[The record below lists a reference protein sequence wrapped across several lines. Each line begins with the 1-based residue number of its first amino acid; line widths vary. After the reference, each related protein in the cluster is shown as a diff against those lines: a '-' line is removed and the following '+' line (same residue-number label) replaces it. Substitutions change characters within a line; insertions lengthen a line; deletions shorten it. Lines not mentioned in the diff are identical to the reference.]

1 MIQAWTRFIRG
12 RPEVWRHAAF
22 LSDYDM
28 LLSEHLV
35 QGVDLWIN
43 TPRRPWEACGT
54 SGMKVLVNGGL
65 NLSELDGW
73 WAEAYTPEVGWALG
87 DGQEHGDDPAWD
99 AAEAEELYRLLEQEV
114 VPAFYTRD
122 QDGIPTAWLA
132 RMRESMAR
140 LTPQFSSNRALRQ
153 YTEQYYL
160 PMATAYRQ
168 RADAG
173 GALGVQLLSWQR
185 ALAQHWPK
193 LHFGDVLVERV
204 GDQYL
209 FRVQVYL
216 DDLPPE
222 AVQVELY
229 ADPMADEPPVRQA
242 MSRGHP
248 LIGALHGYLYSA
260 CVPASRPVHHYTPR
274 IVPHH
279 AAAAVPLEAAQI
291 LWQR

>member
-1 MIQAWTRFIRG
+1 
-12 RPEVWRHAAF
+12 
-22 LSDYDM
+22 
-28 LLSEHLV
+28 
-35 QGVDLWIN
+35 
-43 TPRRPWEACGT
+43 
-54 SGMKVLVNGGL
+54 MKVLVNGGL

-87 DGQEHGDDPAWD
+87 DSQEHGDDPAWD

-153 YTEQYYL
+153 YTEHYYL

-173 GALGVQLLSWQR
+173 GALGAQLLSWQR
-185 ALAQHWPK
+185 TLAQHWPK

-209 FRVQVYL
+209 FGVQVYL
-216 DDLPPE
+216 DDLPPD

-229 ADPMADEPPVRQA
+229 ADPMADEPPVRRA
-242 MSRGHP
+242 MSRSHP

>member
-1 MIQAWTRFIRG
+1 MTHPLRL
-12 RPEVWRHAAF
+12 F
-22 LSDYDM
+22 LPTEPDPGK
-28 LLSEHLV
+28 H
-35 QGVDLWIN
+35 
-43 TPRRPWEACGT
+43 T
-54 SGMKVLVNGGL
+54 
-65 NLSELDGW
+65 
-73 WAEAYTPEVGWALG
+73 AL
-87 DGQEHGDDPAWD
+87 
-99 AAEAEELYRLLEQEV
+99 
-114 VPAFYTRD
+114 
-122 QDGIPTAWLA
+122 LA

-173 GALGVQLLSWQR
+173 GALGTQLLSWQR
-185 ALAQHWPK
+185 ALAQHWLK

-229 ADPMADEPPVRQA
+229 ADPMADESPVQQV
-242 MSRGHP
+242 MSPRHP

-279 AAAAVPLEAAQI
+279 AASAVPLEAAQI